1 MGRKAKSSGAGAVFN
16 PNPGA
21 EIIRNLISFRS
32 RKPPPHPV
40 TLELSLYSLRLYD
53 ISLHRCF
60 IVSTL
65 GQEFFSL
72 YGGLTS
78 KRQKVPFFI
87 CLPFFTI
94 LSDLQAVKSILK
106 SKIWRFQWYII
117 LVLLIAHC
125 LLVGCTVLLIFSV
138 FWSRKRISR
147 RKKVHLK

>member
-1 MGRKAKSSGAGAVFN
+1 MAIF
-16 PNPGA
+16 
-21 EIIRNLISFRS
+21 EISFL
-32 RKPPPHPV
+32 KYKIQV
-40 TLELSLYSLRLYD
+40 IIILKLFTELKN
-53 ISLHRCF
+53 
-60 IVSTL
+60 IVSKSFYYISKYTIWNKGWKRTPAHLKHLCL

-87 CLPFFTI
+87 YLPFFTI

-117 LVLLIAHC
+117 LVILIDHC
-125 LLVGCTVLLIFSV
+125 LLVSCTVLVIFSV

-147 RKKVHLK
+147 RKWVHLK